1 MFKVGIAVLGG
12 SCLVFLSVLA
22 ASSYTDTTVAEP
34 TNLLGMPTALR
45 ATPTLP
51 MSIQNLPGAPQFK
64 ELAWA
69 AMQGSARCGQDMS
82 MRAAPVKAVWNR
94 MSSAD
99 KAVVVQA
106 SKAVV
111 AKAESPY
118 AGFQKPIA
126 GSTDVYSSY
135 DIPMPKNPAANN
147 AAGTFGGNSGFS
159 EAAISVPRPDN
170 LLGPGDAEKVLNGA
184 GVSGPLGFWDPSG
197 LSTDITEGRL
207 LFFREAELKHG
218 RLCMLAFL
226 GIVVGENYHPLF
238 GGDIDIPA
246 GKHFTA
252 TSTDAFWFLAYI
264 QNIFA
269 IGYEERRTSL
279 PHLDGTFLD
288 GLRGGPGDTDE
299 PFIGKGNRLPGDIG
313 FDPLGL
319 KPKNEKELIEMQT
332 KELNNGRLAMF
343 AVAGV
348 LAQEALYGEKIFR

>member
-22 ASSYTDTTVAEP
+22 VSSYTDTTVAEP

-69 AMQGSARCGQDMS
+69 AMQGSARCSRDMS

-99 KAVVVQA
+99 KDLVVQT

-118 AGFQKPIA
+118 VGYEKPLA
-126 GSTDVYSSY
+126 ADGAVYSSY
-135 DIPMPKNPAANN
+135 DIAQPKNKEANN
-147 AAGTFGGNSGFS
+147 PAGVFGGFK
-159 EAAISVPRPDN
+159 EAVVNVPRPDN
-170 LLGPGDAEKVLNGA
+170 LLGPGDAEKILNGA
-184 GVSGPLGFWDPSG
+184 GVSGPLGFFDPSG

-238 GGDIDIPA
+238 GGEIDIPA

-252 TSTDAFWFLAYI
+252 ISTDSFWFLAYI

-269 IGYEERRTSL
+269 IGFEERRTSL
-279 PHLDGTFLD
+279 PHLDGTFLN
-288 GLRGGPGDTDE
+288 GLRGGPGESDE
-299 PFIGKGNRLPGDIG
+299 AFIGKKSGNRLPGDIG

-319 KPKNEKELIEMQT
+319 KPKKEKELVELQT
-332 KELNNGRLAMF
+332 KELNNGRLAMV
-343 AVAGV
+343 AVAGI
-348 LAQEALYGEKIFR
+348 LAQEAIYGEKIFG